1 LKLDKYFDIACR
13 MAIKKGLISEENKAI
28 ISESKSGLRAGLY
41 TLRDEKDKILF
52 RVEEQII
59 KSALKNEPRRKA
71 SEWALSMGYPVPKR
85 PSGCLSFIL
94 VLVGLFCFII
104 PGILILGWVWY
115 VGTQWERDMD
125 SLVAKWVDAGKPE
138 PGEETRVLE
147 IEKIEEIDNGKESN
161 FETQLNEINAM
172 KDKGLISEEEYKKMR
187 NKILGLDL

>member
-1 LKLDKYFDIACR
+1 MDKYFDIACR
-13 MAIKKGLISEENKAI
+13 IAIKKGLISEENKAI

-85 PSGCLSFIL
+85 PNGCLSFIL

-125 SLVAKWVDAGKPE
+125 ALVAKWVDAGKPD

>member
-1 LKLDKYFDIACR
+1 

-85 PSGCLSFIL
+85 PNGCLSFIL

-161 FETQLNEINAM
+161 FETQLNEINTM

>member
-1 LKLDKYFDIACR
+1 

-28 ISESKSGLRAGLY
+28 ISENKSGLRAGLY

-172 KDKGLISEEEYKKMR
+172 KDKGLISE
-187 NKILGLDL
+187 

>member
-1 LKLDKYFDIACR
+1 MDKYFDIACR